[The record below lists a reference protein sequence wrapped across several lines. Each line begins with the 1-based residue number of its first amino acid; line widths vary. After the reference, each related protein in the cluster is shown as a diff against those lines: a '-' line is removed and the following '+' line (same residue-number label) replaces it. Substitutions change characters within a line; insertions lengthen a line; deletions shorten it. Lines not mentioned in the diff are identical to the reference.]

1 MMHVKEGKDSK
12 KIPYTSLTSMQRQK
26 KNFRL
31 PPPFAFPSFLLPE
44 NFETFHVGHPTQQTI
59 RNAVAFNSEY
69 QKKIKIEVHNC
80 LIHCVS

>member
-1 MMHVKEGKDSK
+1 MNRNDACFKEEEEEDSK

-31 PPPFAFPSFLLPE
+31 PPPFAFPSFLLLPE

-69 QKKIKIEVHNC
+69 IKRKE
-80 LIHCVS
+80 